1 MRSLVLA
8 SSSFG
13 NYHKVRQKKVSES
26 VTGITNV
33 TVVTKCGRKLTQRM
47 TGNKTFEEKL

>member
-26 VTGITNV
+26 VTGIT
-33 TVVTKCGRKLTQRM
+33 KCDSCGRKLTQRM